1 MRRCSDLS
9 KDQERLLPIQ
19 FCPDCIIATRG
30 YDFQEG
36 QGTPGQ
42 PRRKSAQR
50 RKRFRTLLGIGS
62 PTAWTS
68 GGIAVINFR

>member
-36 QGTPGQ
+36 Q
-42 PRRKSAQR
+42 PRRW
-50 RKRFRTLLGIGS
+50 LL
-62 PTAWTS
+62 A
-68 GGIAVINFR
+68 